1 MTPVSPQ
8 VEHLKGALDKYLQEH
23 DMYAQIRELVGQVRT
38 SGRLTATKESGDA
51 AGADVF
57 DAVEEA
63 GLIDDLI
70 KAMAEK

>member
-1 MTPVSPQ
+1 LTPVSLQ

-38 SGRLTATKESGDA
+38 SGRLTATKESDA